1 MEFLSILVFITA
13 IPFRIDIEFRNFNKV
28 VGLELSSSKMGT
40 GYQDA
45 ITPPK
50 LNYVSYIFWPLNIFI
65 IFAGFSDFG
74 LSGFIIL
81 GIFIFSA
88 ILTGIFICPKL
99 DKFFLKTLFY
109 SMINRHADYVK
120 SGDKLRAE
128 AMKSVLEIFKKKY
141 GKKIL

>member
-74 LSGFIIL
+74 SSGFIIL

-88 ILTGIFICPKL
+88 ILTWIFICPKL

>member
-74 LSGFIIL
+74 SSGFIIL
-81 GIFIFSA
+81 GIFILSA

-99 DKFFLKTLFY
+99 DKFFLKTFFY